1 MDYFQKLLSKHH
13 ESELPNLSNLIS
25 KKITMEENDNL
36 VRLQLDIELNMAL
49 KSIPISS
56 SSNPDSFGSSF
67 YVSCWDIIKAYLLEG
82 HLRKFYTLYCLN
94 FKS

>member
-13 ESELPNLSNLIS
+13 ESKLLDLSNLIS

-49 KSIPISS
+49 KSILVSS
-56 SSNPDSFGSSF
+56 SSNLDGFGSSF
-67 YVSCWDIIKAYLLEG
+67 YVSC
-82 HLRKFYTLYCLN
+82 
-94 FKS
+94 

>member
-13 ESELPNLSNLIS
+13 ESKLLDLSNLIS

-49 KSIPISS
+49 KSIMVSS
-56 SSNPDSFGSSF
+56 SSNPDGFGSSF
-67 YVSCWDIIKAYLLEG
+67 YVSC
-82 HLRKFYTLYCLN
+82 
-94 FKS
+94 